1 MSYGEE
7 RWVVGQLLF
16 RPMWSDHALKRP
28 HVSIWMGLYCRNN
41 HQTNECEKDDYKK
54 MNTMKRNLAKF
65 LRVTSTYVSELK
77 VRLRNNYKETDE

>member
-1 MSYGEE
+1 
-7 RWVVGQLLF
+7 
-16 RPMWSDHALKRP
+16 
-28 HVSIWMGLYCRNN
+28 MGLYRGNN

-77 VRLRNNYKETDE
+77 VRLRNNYKETDK

>member
-1 MSYGEE
+1 MSYGEV
-7 RWVVGQLLF
+7 RRVVARLLLDS
-16 RPMWSDHALKRP
+16 MQSDHAHLT
-28 HVSIWMGLYCRNN
+28 IWMGLYGGNN

-77 VRLRNNYKETDE
+77 VKLRNNYKETDE